1 MISTVQAQSR
11 IAQTAAEQSG
21 SGISEFITEFLS
33 AIPLWIAAGV
43 VIILSYFLGKFFK
56 KIIGFRLARQ
66 QVHQEVMILAE
77 RAIFLGIMVLGFIV
91 AFKIVGID
99 LATLFGFMG
108 LGIGLA
114 LKDLL
119 SNFIAG
125 VLILTQKKFKIGDLV
140 DVEEK
145 SAPSPKSILAL
156 LRFAVLTEQI
166 SLFLMPPC
174 SMQLSKISRP
184 MLFAEYHWRL
194 VCTTPLR

>member
-140 DVEEK
+140 DVEGKIGTITEID
-145 SAPSPKSILAL
+145 SRTTQIRSFDGTNLIIPNATMLN
-156 LRFAVLTEQI
+156 AVIEN
-166 SLFLMPPC
+166 
-174 SMQLSKISRP
+174 SRP